1 MARKTADR
9 RTITDRAGATENGS
23 PALAPRYAL
32 PEDPAAGLGP
42 ASVHVGDCRQVL
54 PRLGLSGGVDLIFAD
69 PPFNW
74 SRNYDRA
81 PAGAALGVQ
90 GAARG
95 PAAVWRDD
103 MPEAEYLAFTYSW
116 LSACVSSLR
125 PGGTLW
131 VNVPDDWAAEIVVW
145 MKGRGLGGHGG
156 EGVAGVAGG
165 PPAEMIMPRGGWCV
179 WHYRF
184 GQNRTRDGGDAAFV
198 NSKVHALCF
207 VKAPLAARCWRPLR
221 VLEPSDRATVYADP
235 RTRSKRDGFPPGMR
249 VPLDVWYG
257 PGWGRVQGNNAER
270 AAGDF
275 AHDNQLP
282 EAYLERVVLA
292 CSDEG
297 GLVLDPFVG
306 SGTTGVVARAYGR
319 RFVGVEY
326 SAANAASAARRIGAG
341 MAHKGVYLNRSS
353 ATARPRGSSTIAS
366 EPLAAACT

>member
-1 MARKTADR
+1 MPAKPEGSRGTEDRTRTSGRALGAGGPARYELPGD
-9 RTITDRAGATENGS
+9 AG
-23 PALAPRYAL
+23 
-32 PEDPAAGLGP
+32 AGLGE
-42 ASVHVGDCRQVL
+42 ARLHVGDCRGVL
-54 PRLGLSGGVDLIFAD
+54 PGLGLDGRVDLIFAD

-81 PAGAALGVQ
+81 PAASVPG
-90 GAARG
+90 
-95 PAAVWRDD
+95 AVWRDD
-103 MPEAEYLAFTYSW
+103 MPEADYLAFTYSW
-116 LSACVSSLR
+116 LSACVELLR

-145 MKGRGLGGHGG
+145 MKGRGP
-156 EGVAGVAGG
+156 GG
-165 PPAEMIMPRGGWCV
+165 PPAEMVMPRGGWCV

-198 NSKVHALCF
+198 SSKVHALCF
-207 VKAPLAARCWRPLR
+207 VRSPLAGRCWRPLR

-297 GLVLDPFVG
+297 GLVVDPFCG

-326 SAANAASAARRIGAG
+326 SPANAASAARRIAAG

-353 ATARPRGSSTIAS
+353 ATARPRGSGAGA
-366 EPLAAACT
+366 LAVAGGRGGGGAGEGAGDAEESARCP